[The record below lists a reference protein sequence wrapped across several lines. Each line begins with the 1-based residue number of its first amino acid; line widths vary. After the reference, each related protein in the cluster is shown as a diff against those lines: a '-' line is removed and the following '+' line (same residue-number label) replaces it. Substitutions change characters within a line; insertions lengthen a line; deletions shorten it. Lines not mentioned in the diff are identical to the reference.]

1 MKQIIDQYKKNI
13 KAIIRNLTGSQ
24 NEDLEQEVYIRTWK
38 NLDKYNEQGK
48 FRQWI
53 STVTANICKDYLKSS
68 HTKNA
73 QNTVSEDETLQ
84 IPSLKDNVEYSFEV
98 KLRRKRVAEAI
109 TALKPKLQ
117 EVIVM
122 YEIDGL
128 DYNEIAER
136 LNCPQGTV
144 KSRIFKARQEL
155 STKLQDLL

>member
-53 STVTANICKDYLKSS
+53 RTVTANICKDYLKSS

-84 IPSLKDNVEYSFEV
+84 IPSPKDNVEYSFQV
-98 KLRRKRVAEAI
+98 KLRTKKDNKK
-109 TALKPKLQ
+109 LKEKP
-117 EVIVM
+117 VTF
-122 YEIDGL
+122 
-128 DYNEIAER
+128 
-136 LNCPQGTV
+136 PQNT
-144 KSRIFKARQEL
+144 R
-155 STKLQDLL
+155 